1 MSVKKSG
8 AFFSK
13 KWTASDIIKK
23 RPRSKQRLTVIAEK
37 TGEILYAGGG
47 VGLRFQIF
55 EADLETSRFDECLA
69 KQTNF
74 KPPWMKSFLIPDVR
88 NKWCSIP
95 YPSGDYLK
103 AVPSSLRKWMNPD
116 CECCLGSLAVT
127 LFASINLI
135 KEIVFDEVSTKTWC
149 HIYKTFI
156 KILEDGGRVGKI
168 SLKSCIS
175 FKIRSKRVEIIK
187 STSVD
192 QR

>member
-1 MSVKKSG
+1 MRNDLREACPSRRAVLSSLKEMNCVRYHQEEAKKQ
-8 AFFSK
+8 A
-13 KWTASDIIKK
+13 
-23 RPRSKQRLTVIAEK
+23 K
-37 TGEILYAGGG
+37 TYCDCREDWWKFVCGRG

-55 EADLETSRFDECLA
+55 EADLETSRFDECLV

-74 KPPWMKSFLIPDVR
+74 KPPWMRSFLIPDVR

-103 AVPSSLRKWMNPD
+103 AVPSILRKWINPD

-156 KILEDGGRVGKI
+156 KILEDGGG
-168 SLKSCIS
+168 LA
-175 FKIRSKRVEIIK
+175 RSA
-187 STSVD
+187 
-192 QR
+192 